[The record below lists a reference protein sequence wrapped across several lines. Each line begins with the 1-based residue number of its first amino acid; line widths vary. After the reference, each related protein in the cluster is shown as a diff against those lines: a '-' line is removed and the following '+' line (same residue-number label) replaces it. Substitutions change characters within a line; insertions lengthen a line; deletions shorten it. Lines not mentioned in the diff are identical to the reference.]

1 MVGAARSGFT
11 LVETLIALVL
21 STFVIGL
28 ATHAFLVQNSYYST
42 QTLQAEAQDNARA
55 ATQLLGLDIRTVA
68 EDGIVTAGARTLT
81 LRTPIATAII
91 CNKAGAALGDVQT
104 PGGEAGLYTPTVA
117 GLALRNDSTWEYAI
131 ADWST
136 LNGSDAGSASACA
149 SAGADTVGASAEFHR
164 LASLSSLFSTTPA
177 IGDVVML
184 FRETTY
190 SFELS
195 ALDSVSTALYRTPR
209 GFAPLEFVTGM
220 DSTAQFQYR
229 VAGTSTYVDTVPSA
243 SVASIDAIRV
253 IADARKRAAS
263 GGLSDVTFGLTTN
276 ITLRQVR

>member
-1 MVGAARSGFT
+1 M
-11 LVETLIALVL
+11 
-21 STFVIGL
+21 GL
-28 ATHAFLVQNSYYST
+28 ATHAFLVQNNYYST

-81 LRTPIATAII
+81 VRTPIATSVI
-91 CNKAGAALGDVQT
+91 CAKATADLGDIQT

-131 ADWST
+131 ANWST
-136 LNGSDAGSASACA
+136 LNASDVSSAGACA
-149 SAGADTVGASAEFHR
+149 TAGADTVGARDDFHR
-164 LASLSSLFSTTPA
+164 LASLNSLFASTPG

-190 SFELS
+190 TLELS
-195 ALDSVSTALYRTPR
+195 ALDSVSTALFRTPR
-209 GFAPLEFVTGM
+209 GFEKLEFVTGM

-229 VAGTSTYVDTVPSA
+229 VAGSSTYVDTVTA
-243 SVASIDAIRV
+243 VSVGSIDVIRV
-253 IADARKRAAS
+253 VANARKRAAT
-263 GGLSDVTFGLTTN
+263 GGQDDIVFGWATN
-276 ITLRQVR
+276 IALRQIRE

>member
-1 MVGAARSGFT
+1 MVAARAGFT

-28 ATHAFLVQNSYYST
+28 AAHAFLVQNSYYST

-91 CNKAGAALGDVQT
+91 CNKASAALGDIQT

-117 GLALRNDSTWEYAI
+117 GLALRNDSTWEYAL
-131 ADWST
+131 ADWT
-136 LNGSDAGSASACA
+136 ALNGADAGSASGCA
-149 SAGADTVGASAEFHR
+149 SAGADTTGARDEFHR
-164 LASLSSLFSTTPA
+164 LASLNGLFSTTPA

-190 SFELS
+190 SFALS

-229 VAGTSTYVDTVPSA
+229 IAGTTTYVDTVTTA
-243 SVASIDAIRV
+243 SVGDIDAIRV
-253 IADARKRAAS
+253 VANARKSAAT
-263 GGLSDVTFGLTTN
+263 GGLDDVTFGLTTN